1 MGGGGESGLNFFK
14 KAFQENIQPFW
25 KLESFF
31 WGGGSLGKKNLHLYS
46 CMLLRY
52 YYLKTNRLFKSYSYL
67 FVNNTDI
74 HVLVLHVHVLQHI
87 IPVGFVPH
95 HELSCVKY
103 CLLY

>member
-1 MGGGGESGLNFFK
+1 MEIRIL
-14 KAFQENIQPFW
+14 
-25 KLESFF
+25 FF
-31 WGGGSLGKKNLHLYS
+31 WGGGFFREEKSASVFMYVIKI
-46 CMLLRY
+46 LL
-52 YYLKTNRLFKSYSYL
+52 LENKRLFKSYSYL

-103 CLLY
+103 CLMY